1 MFKPHVT
8 VATIVHAK
16 DKFLVVEE
24 WVNGKP
30 TWNQPAGHLEADE
43 TLLAAAE
50 RELFEETGI
59 KGRPQKLLKIHQ
71 WIAPDNTPFIRFLFA
86 LELPERCDTQP
97 QDSDI
102 TCCHWVSA
110 QDILNS
116 DCLRSP
122 LVAESI
128 RCFLEGTQY
137 PLDVLSVFGE
147 HFGWFTL
154 CHNTAGSKR

>member
-8 VATIVHAK
+8 VATVVHAK
-16 DKFLVVEE
+16 AQFLVVEE
-24 WVNGKP
+24 WINGKP

-43 TLLAAAE
+43 SVIAAAE

-59 KGRPQKLLKIHQ
+59 RARPQQLLRIHQ

-86 LELPERCDTQP
+86 LELDDICPTTP
-97 QDSDI
+97 QDNDI
-102 TCCHWVSA
+102 SCCHWVSA
-110 QDILNS
+110 ERILTS

-128 RCFLEGTQY
+128 HCFLQNN
-137 PLDVLSVFGE
+137 PLPLEVISVFGDN
-147 HFGWFTL
+147 F
-154 CHNTAGSKR
+154 AQI

>member
-1 MFKPHVT
+1 MFRPHIT
-8 VATIVHAK
+8 VATIVHAQ

-30 TWNQPAGHLEADE
+30 TWNQPAGHLEANE

-59 KGRPQKLLKIHQ
+59 KGKPQKLIKIHQ
-71 WIAPDNTPFIRFLFA
+71 WVAPDNTPFIRFLFS
-86 LELPERCDTQP
+86 LELSEQCETQP

-102 TCCHWVSA
+102 SCCHWVSA
-110 QDILNS
+110 QDILTS

-122 LVAESI
+122 LVAQSI
-128 RCFLEGTQY
+128 HCFLGEGSY
-137 PLDVLSVFGE
+137 PLDMLSAFGE
-147 HFGWFTL
+147 HYRYPT
-154 CHNTAGSKR
+154 